1 MSLQI
6 RRGTAAQLAAI
17 TPATG
22 ELIFTTDTQQ
32 VFVGNG
38 VQQGG
43 IPIAVGGNGN
53 ISGTNLF
60 ATNAVSAIGNI
71 TGNFIFGN
79 GYYLTGIGNGGG
91 GSNYS
96 NSNTAAFLADF
107 GTNAISTFGNIKGGY
122 VLSQSDLS
130 AVGNIAGTYLF
141 GNGRFLTGI
150 TSGTPNGITWTTS
163 TTVPTSNVKPG
174 DFWYNSVTNVKY
186 QYTNDGVGNVWVD
199 QSFPT
204 SFATIT
210 TGNIYNAGVISSAGN
225 IAGTYV
231 FGNGAFLTGITGTG
245 NYSNSN
251 TASFLAAFGSNNI
264 SSTGTIT
271 TTANIQGSYI
281 IGNGSQLTGLPAS
294 YSNSNVATFLSAFG
308 SNNISSTGTITTTA
322 NIQGSYIIGNGSQ
335 LTGLPASYSNSNV
348 ATFLS
353 AFGTNT
359 ITTTGLITSGN
370 IVPSSNNAYSLGTVT
385 SQWKELWVSGN
396 TIYIGNVPMSLAAG
410 NGLNWGGNPIVVA
423 NATGTAS
430 TTGNI
435 AISGNITGNYIL
447 GNGTYLDGVIT
458 WTTNSGTAPANA
470 APGDFWYNSATGIKY
485 QYTYDGTGN
494 TWVDQSFPTTFSAI
508 TTGNIYNTNT
518 ISSAGNIVGSY
529 ILGNGSQ
536 LTGLPATYG
545 NADVANY
552 LPTFSGNV
560 AAGNVSAT
568 GNIVGSYILGNGAL
582 LSGLAAGYSNA
593 SAASFLS
600 SFGSNTISTSGNIT
614 SGNILAG
621 AVSASGNITGNYILG
636 NGALLSGLAAG
647 YSNASAASFLSSFG
661 SNSISTSGNITS
673 GNILTGAVSA
683 SGNITGAIIQTSGTS
698 GNIFG
703 ANNISANTFSAAGQ
717 VSANTLYVSS
727 NANILGNL
735 NVQGNVT
742 FINSNVITTNDLS
755 IELANNQSTYS
766 NINGAGLNVGPTGSP
781 LVNWTYAS
789 TANVWSTNVGISSSG
804 NITAANVINTG
815 SSSVTGNL
823 SAGNVLTGGLISA
836 TGNIYG
842 GNIINAGIS
851 SVTGNLSAGNVLT
864 GGLVSATGNITGNY
878 IIGNGSQLT
887 GLPASYS
894 NSNVSSFLAAFG
906 SNTISTSGNVT
917 SGNVLT
923 GGLVSVTGNITSGN
937 VTVTGLVTVTG
948 NVSAGNLK
956 TVGYVTAANGLTSTG
971 IYTGPYTDGIVVDY
985 LTGNARI
992 SAGSADGIQ
1001 FFNGG
1006 VANTV
1011 IGGFDASGNFS
1022 AIGNITGNISTNSI
1036 VNSGTSATGNI
1047 GSSSKPFNTLFA
1059 IATSALY
1066 ADLAEN
1072 YLADADYAPGTV
1084 VSFGG
1089 DYEITQCNVDEDPT
1103 IAGVVSTQPAYQ
1115 MNEGLT
1121 GDFVTSIALMG
1132 RVPCQVVGPV
1142 KKGAMMVSAGNGMAR
1157 AEANPIM
1164 GSVIGKALQSFDG
1177 STGIIEIVVGRL

>member
-308 SNNISSTGTITTTA
+308 
-322 NIQGSYIIGNGSQ
+322 
-335 LTGLPASYSNSNV
+335 
-348 ATFLS
+348 
-353 AFGTNT
+353 TNT

-600 SFGSNTISTSGNIT
+600 SFGSNSISTSGNIT
-614 SGNILAG
+614 SGNILA
-621 AVSASGNITGNYILG
+621 
-636 NGALLSGLAAG
+636 
-647 YSNASAASFLSSFG
+647 
-661 SNSISTSGNITS
+661 
-673 GNILTGAVSA
+673 GAVSA

-823 SAGNVLTGGLISA
+823 SAGNVLTGGLVSA

-851 SVTGNLSAGNVLT
+851 SVTGNLSAGNVLTGGLISATGNLSAGNVLT

>member
-251 TASFLAAFGSNNI
+251 TASFLA
-264 SSTGTIT
+264 
-271 TTANIQGSYI
+271 
-281 IGNGSQLTGLPAS
+281 
-294 YSNSNVATFLSAFG
+294 AFG

-836 TGNIYG
+836 TGNI
-842 GNIINAGIS
+842 
-851 SVTGNLSAGNVLT
+851 
-864 GGLVSATGNITGNY
+864 TGNY

>member
-1 MSLQI
+1 M
-6 RRGTAAQLAAI
+6 
-17 TPATG
+17 
-22 ELIFTTDTQQ
+22 
-32 VFVGNG
+32 
-38 VQQGG
+38 
-43 IPIAVGGNGN
+43 
-53 ISGTNLF
+53 
-60 ATNAVSAIGNI
+60 
-71 TGNFIFGN
+71 
-79 GYYLTGIGNGGG
+79 
-91 GSNYS
+91 
-96 NSNTAAFLADF
+96 
-107 GTNAISTFGNIKGGY
+107 
-122 VLSQSDLS
+122 
-130 AVGNIAGTYLF
+130 
-141 GNGRFLTGI
+141 
-150 TSGTPNGITWTTS
+150 
-163 TTVPTSNVKPG
+163 
-174 DFWYNSVTNVKY
+174 
-186 QYTNDGVGNVWVD
+186 
-199 QSFPT
+199 
-204 SFATIT
+204 
-210 TGNIYNAGVISSAGN
+210 
-225 IAGTYV
+225 
-231 FGNGAFLTGITGTG
+231 
-245 NYSNSN
+245 
-251 TASFLAAFGSNNI
+251 
-264 SSTGTIT
+264 
-271 TTANIQGSYI
+271 
-281 IGNGSQLTGLPAS
+281 
-294 YSNSNVATFLSAFG
+294 
-308 SNNISSTGTITTTA
+308 
-322 NIQGSYIIGNGSQ
+322 
-335 LTGLPASYSNSNV
+335 
-348 ATFLS
+348 
-353 AFGTNT
+353 
-359 ITTTGLITSGN
+359 
-370 IVPSSNNAYSLGTVT
+370 PSSNNAYSLGTVT

-600 SFGSNTISTSGNIT
+600 SFGSNSISTSGNIT
-614 SGNILAG
+614 SGNILA
-621 AVSASGNITGNYILG
+621 
-636 NGALLSGLAAG
+636 
-647 YSNASAASFLSSFG
+647 
-661 SNSISTSGNITS
+661 
-673 GNILTGAVSA
+673 GAVSA

-823 SAGNVLTGGLISA
+823 SAGNVLTGGLVSA

-851 SVTGNLSAGNVLT
+851 SVTGNLSAGNVLTGGLISATGNLSAGNVLT